1 MTFPDLPTGAPLG
14 IGLGAP
20 FEAVELELPEG
31 SLLALYTDGLI
42 ETRDHDIDVGME
54 RLGAALAQPGRSLED
69 LCTLATETLPGQEP
83 CDDVTLLLVRTR
95 SISPG
100 QVASWTLPSDETAV
114 HSARHMAACQ
124 LAEWGLEGLE
134 DATKLIVS
142 ELVTNAVRHSTSQIG
157 LRLIHHQVLT
167 CEVFD
172 TNADSP
178 SCVGHAP
185 QTRTAAASSSS
196 VSCPADGAPA
206 RYRAARSSGPKKT
219 WLPAYRRP
227 VRARVRLWPGSG
239 EARGGV
245 VVPAVPALHVAEQ
258 LCRTSQ

>member
-1 MTFPDLPTGAPLG
+1 
-14 IGLGAP
+14 
-20 FEAVELELPEG
+20 
-31 SLLALYTDGLI
+31 
-42 ETRDHDIDVGME
+42 
-54 RLGAALAQPGRSLED
+54 GRSLED
-69 LCTLATETLPGQEP
+69 LCTLATETIPGQEP

-95 SISPG
+95 SISPA
-100 QVASWTLPSDETAV
+100 QVAIWTLPSDETAV

-178 SCVGHAP
+178 QLRRARTTDENGRGLFLVGQLSRRWGARSVSGGKVVWAEEDLTPAPSHAP
-185 QTRTAAASSSS
+185 AIGTP
-196 VSCPADGAPA
+196 PAF
-206 RYRAARSSGPKKT
+206 
-219 WLPAYRRP
+219 
-227 VRARVRLWPGSG
+227 
-239 EARGGV
+239 E
-245 VVPAVPALHVAEQ
+245 EQ
-258 LCRTSQ
+258 LAY